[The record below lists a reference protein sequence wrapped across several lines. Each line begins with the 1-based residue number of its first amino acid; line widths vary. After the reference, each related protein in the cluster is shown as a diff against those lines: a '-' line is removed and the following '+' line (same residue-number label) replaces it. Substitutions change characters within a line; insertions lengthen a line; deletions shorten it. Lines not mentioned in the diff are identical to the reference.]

1 MLALTQL
8 VIQVVTNSVGST
20 KAAEG
25 ALVYVGLLLMAAQL
39 PVIAFFAIRWLRR
52 TPWQAVTVLVV
63 QAIAFA
69 AAAVLPVF
77 EFRW

>member
-1 MLALTQL
+1 MEVDMGKKLSALIPVVMSLFAQVLALTQL

-25 ALVYVGLLLMAAQL
+25 VLVYVGLLLMADQL
-39 PVIAFFAIRWLRR
+39 PA
-52 TPWQAVTVLVV
+52 
-63 QAIAFA
+63 
-69 AAAVLPVF
+69 VF